1 MGHGNV
7 AEFILL
13 GLFTV
18 ENAEVACFVLFLLC
32 YIAILSGN
40 LLILLT
46 IGADASVNS
55 PCTFSQLFVLDGGL
69 LHLHGGTQIDH

>member
-1 MGHGNV
+1 MIKPTEAMGHENV
-7 AEFILL
+7 TEFILL

-46 IGADASVNS
+46 IRGRCLGEQ
-55 PCTFSQLFVLDGGL
+55 PMYFFSALCP
-69 LHLHGGTQIDH
+69 